1 MKRKEIIHLLLI
13 VVAMM
18 MFTACASSR
27 RVVSDNHQEVKD
39 SVRTEQTDSVHKQV
53 AASDSAARKL
63 IEDKQVTATSSESG
77 EYEETIQEHITETTD
92 SSGNRQK
99 TTQRTTHRKGSHS
112 NQSSYDE
119 RLRMQQQEI
128 NRMQKIIDSLSVR
141 TRSDVG
147 THWEATDS
155 LSDTQEKNT
164 EETRK
169 ATWQQTARKNAFALF
184 LILVMVLLF
193 TTIKKHTDNGQGQK
207 EQK

>member
-13 VVAMM
+13 AVAM

-27 RVVSDNHQEVKD
+27 RVVSDNHQETKD
-39 SVRTEQTDSVHKQV
+39 SVKTEQQDSVHKQV
-53 AASDSAARKL
+53 AVSDSAARKL
-63 IEDKQVTATSSESG
+63 IEDKQTTVTSSESG

-99 TTQRTTHRKGSHS
+99 TINRTTHRKGSHS

-155 LSDTQEKNT
+155 LSDTPEKNT
-164 EETRK
+164 REVRK
-169 ATWQQTARKNAFALF
+169 ATWQETARKNSFALF
-184 LILVMVLLF
+184 LILVIVLLLA
-193 TTIKKHTDNGQGQK
+193 TIKKHTDNGQGKK

>member
-13 VVAMM
+13 AVAMM

-27 RVVSDNHQEVKD
+27 RVVSDNHQETKD
-39 SVRTEQTDSVHKQV
+39 SVKTEQQDSVHKQV
-53 AASDSAARKL
+53 AVSDSAARKL
-63 IEDKQVTATSSESG
+63 IEDKQTTVTSSESG

-99 TTQRTTHRKGSHS
+99 TINRTTHRKGSHN

-119 RLRMQQQEI
+119 RLQRQQQEI

-155 LSDTQEKNT
+155 LSDTPEKNT
-164 EETRK
+164 REVRK
-169 ATWQQTARKNAFALF
+169 ATWQETARKNSFALF
-184 LILVMVLLF
+184 LVLVIVLLL
-193 TTIKKHTDNGQGQK
+193 TTIKKHTDNGQGKK

>member
-13 VVAMM
+13 AVAM

-27 RVVSDNHQEVKD
+27 RVVSDNHQETKD
-39 SVRTEQTDSVHKQV
+39 SVKTEQQDSVHKQV
-53 AASDSAARKL
+53 AVSDSAARKL
-63 IEDKQVTATSSESG
+63 IEDKQITATSSESG

-99 TTQRTTHRKGSHS
+99 TINRTTHRKGSHS

-119 RLRMQQQEI
+119 RLQRQQQEI
-128 NRMQKIIDSLSVR
+128 AQMLKTIDSLSVR
-141 TRSDVG
+141 TRSNVG

-164 EETRK
+164 REVRK
-169 ATWQQTARKNAFALF
+169 ATWQETARKNSFALF
-184 LILVMVLLF
+184 LILVIVLLLA
-193 TTIKKHTDNGQGQK
+193 TIKKHTDNGQGKK

>member
-13 VVAMM
+13 AVAMM

-27 RVVSDNHQEVKD
+27 RVVSDNHQETKD
-39 SVRTEQTDSVHKQV
+39 SVKTELQDSVYKQV

-63 IEDKQVTATSSESG
+63 IEDKQTTVTSSESG

-99 TTQRTTHRKGSHS
+99 TTQRTTHRKGSHN

-119 RLRMQQQEI
+119 RLQRQQQEI
-128 NRMQKIIDSLSVR
+128 AQMLKTIDSLSVR
-141 TRSDVG
+141 TRSNVG

-164 EETRK
+164 REVRK
-169 ATWQQTARKNAFALF
+169 ATWQETARKNSFALF
-184 LILVMVLLF
+184 LILVIVLLLA
-193 TTIKKHTDNGQGQK
+193 TIKKHTDNGQGKK

>member
-13 VVAMM
+13 AVAMM
-18 MFTACASSR
+18 MLAACTTSR

-63 IEDKQVTATSSESG
+63 IEDKQITATSSESG
-77 EYEETIQEHITETTD
+77 EYEETIQEHIIESTD
-92 SSGNRQK
+92 SSGNKQK
-99 TTQRTTHRKGSHS
+99 TTNRTTHRKGSHN
-112 NQSSYDE
+112 NQSSYEE
-119 RLRMQQQEI
+119 RLLRQQQEI
-128 NRMQKIIDSLSVR
+128 AQMQKTIDSLSVR

-155 LSDTQEKNT
+155 LSDTPEKNT
-164 EETRK
+164 REVRK
-169 ATWQQTARKNAFALF
+169 ATWQETARKNSFALF
-184 LILVMVLLF
+184 LVLVIVLLL

-207 EQK
+207 K

>member
-13 VVAMM
+13 AVAMM

-27 RVVSDNHQEVKD
+27 RVVSDYRQEVKD
-39 SVRTEQTDSVHKQV
+39 SVRTELQDSVHKQV

-63 IEDKQVTATSSESG
+63 IEDKQTTATSSESG

-128 NRMQKIIDSLSVR
+128 NRMQKTIDSLSVR

-164 EETRK
+164 TETRK
-169 ATWQQTARKNAFALF
+169 AAWQKKARQNSFALF
-184 LILVMVLLF
+184 LILVIVLLLA
-193 TTIKKHTDNGQGQK
+193 TIKKHTDNGQGKK

>member
-1 MKRKEIIHLLLI
+1 MIA
-13 VVAMM
+13 VAMM

-27 RVVSDNHQEVKD
+27 RVVSDNHQETKD
-39 SVRTEQTDSVHKQV
+39 SVYKQV

-63 IEDKQVTATSSESG
+63 IEDKQTTVTSSESG

-99 TTQRTTHRKGSHS
+99 TINRTTHRKGSHN

-119 RLRMQQQEI
+119 RLQRQQQEI
-128 NRMQKIIDSLSVR
+128 AQMLKTIDSLSVR
-141 TRSDVG
+141 TRSNVG

-164 EETRK
+164 REVRK
-169 ATWQQTARKNAFALF
+169 ATWQETARKNSFALF
-184 LILVMVLLF
+184 LILVIVLLLA
-193 TTIKKHTDNGQGQK
+193 TIKKHTDNGQGKK